1 RFSRDWSSRVLF
13 RSLETLEQNK
23 YNPVF
28 YYDIRE
34 SLEVPVHVEFGA
46 PVAGFGN
53 GTASSRNKQFGIY
66 IQDDWEVN
74 EHLTLNL
81 GVRWDYEETPGYEDY
96 VTPQEVVDALRAS
109 NAALPGSSVDVED
122 YISTGRNRSADKDN
136 WAPRLGFSYD
146 FFGDQ
151 RH

>member
-81 GVRWDYEETPGYEDY
+81 GVRWDYEETPGDRKS
-96 VTPQEVVDALRAS
+96 TRL
-109 NAALPGSSVDVED
+109 NSSHVK
-122 YISTGRNRSADKDN
+122 ISYAVFC
-136 WAPRLGFSYD
+136 L
-146 FFGDQ
+146 
-151 RH
+151 